1 MFCHNKLVKRSL
13 YTEHDILPWVGLNMW
28 EDNGLLAR
36 LFYYGDKLAQIHGS
50 CYHYNRTNI
59 NAMTS
64 GYGIRQVEQMI
75 GIAEHLTEFFGTKK
89 DAKELERTVLAFQYL
104 ARINLVT
111 DSFAKLRRYNNTFKG
126 SEAIIPYLD
135 LNAFSNKGRFR
146 FRMVKYHLGWLFVL
160 MFKVKNLLSNRN

>member
-1 MFCHNKLVKRSL
+1 MTGVQTCALPIS
-13 YTEHDILPWVGLNMW
+13 EHDILPWVGLNMW

-89 DAKELERTVLAFQYL
+89 DAKELEKTVLAFQYL
-104 ARINLVT
+104 ARINFVT